1 MQKINDPKYWL
12 QLIITTSFVPLRPSP
27 SKYSQQTSDSI
38 LDNTGFPGLCHDPN
52 PLSLEASFNTI
63 DFHKYL
69 I

>member
-1 MQKINDPKYWL
+1 MQRVNDPKYWL
-12 QLIITTSFVPLRPSP
+12 QLIVTAPFITLRRNT
-27 SKYSQQTSDSI
+27 KYSNEPADTI
-38 LDNTGFPGLCHDPN
+38 LDNTAFPGLCHDPN